1 MSNSRHLRRK
11 MTGKSGRS
19 PAKSQ
24 RRARKRQRFAWEL
37 QRARESMLEATK
49 PLIDGVAESLVKR
62 DDGPADDPTEDTED

>member
-11 MTGKSGRS
+11 MAGKSGRS

-37 QRARESMLEATK
+37 QRARESMAEAIK
-49 PLIDGVAESLVKR
+49 PLADSVAESLVKR
-62 DDGPADDPTEDTED
+62 DEEPSSDPPDDTEG